1 MSESKLKK
9 EFAQKDVKRLRNL
22 IQGKGGAKTTIA
34 AGYQKDKVER
44 KEGDVW
50 EEDGRKWTIKNGIKQ
65 NISKLQKARELNKTP
80 LFCPECNEVMN
91 HRYDKEFYTI
101 NKRCFDC
108 QVEFETKLKISGEWE
123 EYQKQ
128 IHNSEIDNTIQNYE
142 IWVEDLINSSNDGFI
157 SETGELEKWS
167 KANNSNIV
175 KQKEEAIK
183 YLENL
188 KKK

>member
-1 MSESKLKK
+1 
-9 EFAQKDVKRLRNL
+9 
-22 IQGKGGAKTTIA
+22 
-34 AGYQKDKVER
+34 
-44 KEGDVW
+44 
-50 EEDGRKWTIKNGIKQ
+50 
-65 NISKLQKARELNKTP
+65 
-80 LFCPECNEVMN
+80 MN

-101 NKRCFDC
+101 NKRCFNC
-108 QVEFETKLKISGEWE
+108 QVQYETKLKISGEWK
-123 EYQKQ
+123 EYQKN

-142 IWVEDLINSSNDGFI
+142 IWVDDLINSSNDGFI
-157 SETGELEKWS
+157 SETGELENWS

>member
-9 EFAQKDVKRLRNL
+9 EFAQKDVQRLRNL
-22 IQGKGGAKTTIA
+22 VKGKNGASTTIA
-34 AGYQKDKVER
+34 AGYKKDEVER
-44 KEGDVW
+44 KEGDIW
-50 EEDGRKWTIKNGIKQ
+50 EEDDRTWTIKNGIKQ
-65 NISKLQKARELNKTP
+65 NISKLQKAREISKMP
-80 LFCPECNEVMN
+80 LFCPDCSELMN

-101 NKRCFDC
+101 NKRCFNC
-108 QVEFETKLKISGEWE
+108 QVKFETSLKASGEWE
-123 EYQKQ
+123 EYQKR

-142 IWVEDLINSSNDGFI
+142 IWVDDLINSSNDGFV
-157 SETGELEKWS
+157 SETGELESWS
-167 KANNSNIV
+167 KGNSSNIV